1 MTLIGS
7 QEPASS
13 VEAILNAAA
22 GSLASSQGR
31 EDLSR
36 LLEDTMPGIRISFAE
51 GNQLRPLA
59 EAAKARRC
67 RMVIAGGGDG
77 TINAIASEVAG
88 TGIVLGILPLGTRN
102 HFARDMGVTD
112 KLEAAVHNLRRG
124 VVREVDAAEVNGR
137 IFVNNSGLGL
147 YPELVRQ
154 RDRLQRR
161 GVSKRMAALWAAIR
175 ALRHYRLLTIRVSV
189 RGQEVLR
196 HTPLVFVGNNQYE
209 MEGLKAGTR
218 VCLDA
223 GQLCLYLPHPTS
235 RLKLLAMSISALLG
249 KLHRNEDF
257 DVVLASELQIGTK
270 RQRALDVTIDGEV
283 TKMTGPLHYKIRPK
297 ALRVMVPAEKP

>member
-1 MTLIGS
+1 MTMIGS
-7 QEPASS
+7 QEPKSS
-13 VEAILNAAA
+13 VEAILNAAS
-22 GSLASSQGR
+22 GSLANSQGR
-31 EDLSR
+31 EELSR

-67 RMVIAGGGDG
+67 TMVIAGGGDG

-112 KLEAAVHNLRRG
+112 KVDAAVRNLSRG

-154 RDRLQRR
+154 RDRLQGH
-161 GVSKRMAALWAAIR
+161 GVSKWVAVLWAAIR
-175 ALRHYRLLTIRVSV
+175 ALKQYRLLTIRVSV
-189 RGQEVLR
+189 RGEEVLR
-196 HTPLVFVGNNQYE
+196 RTPLVFVGNNQYE

-235 RLKLLAMSISALLG
+235 RLELLAMSISALLG
-249 KLHRNEDF
+249 KPHRNEEF
-257 DVVLASELQIGTK
+257 DVVLATELQIETR
-270 RQRALDVTIDGEV
+270 RQRGLDVTVDGEV
-283 TKMTGPLHYKIRPK
+283 AKMTSPLRYKIRPK
-297 ALRVMVPAEKP
+297 VLRVMVPAEKP